1 MPAFLALL
9 SSLIWGTSDFLGGT
23 ATRRI
28 PGPVVVGL
36 SQLVALLALA
46 PIAVLV
52 GGDGTSY
59 VVPGIAA
66 GMVGCVSLAAFYR
79 ALATGT
85 MGVVAPIASLGV
97 VVPVVVGLARGE
109 APGTLQVVGIAA
121 AVVGVVLAS
130 GPELSGA
137 AGARPLLLSAMSAL
151 GFGTALVLV
160 AQGSRGGGVGRVLL
174 VLTVMRMSSV
184 LLLTVLLVL
193 TRSWRLPV
201 SGRDLPVLAAI
212 GLGDVLANAAYGVA
226 SQGGLLSVVAV
237 LGSVYPVMTV
247 LLARQLLHERLRPI
261 QLAGVGTALAGVVLL
276 AAG

>member
-109 APGTLQVVGIAA
+109 APGTLQVAGIVA

-160 AQGSRGGGVGRVLL
+160 AQGSRGGGVVRVLL
-174 VLTVMRMSSV
+174 VLTVMRISSV

>member
-1 MPAFLALL
+1 MPALLALL

-109 APGTLQVVGIAA
+109 APGTLQVVGIAL

-160 AQGSRGGGVGRVLL
+160 AQGSRGGGIGRVLL

>member
-109 APGTLQVVGIAA
+109 APGTLQVAGIAA

-160 AQGSRGGGVGRVLL
+160 AQGSRGGGVVRVLL

-247 LLARQLLHERLRPI
+247 LLARQLHHERLRPI

>member
-1 MPAFLALL
+1 MPALLALL
-9 SSLIWGTSDFLGGT
+9 SSLIWGASDFLGGT

-109 APGTLQVVGIAA
+109 APGTLQVVGIAL

-261 QLAGVGTALAGVVLL
+261 QLAGVGTALAGVVML

>member
-109 APGTLQVVGIAA
+109 APGTLQVAGIAA

-160 AQGSRGGGVGRVLL
+160 AQGSRGGGVVRVLL
-174 VLTVMRMSSV
+174 VLTVMRISSV

-247 LLARQLLHERLRPI
+247 LLARQLHHERLRPI

>member
-1 MPAFLALL
+1 MPALLALL

-109 APGTLQVVGIAA
+109 APGTLQVAGIVA

-174 VLTVMRMSSV
+174 VLTVMRISSV

-201 SGRDLPVLAAI
+201 SGGDLPVLAAI

-247 LLARQLLHERLRPI
+247 LLARQLHHERLRPI
-261 QLAGVGTALAGVVLL
+261 QLAGVGMALAGVVLL

>member
-1 MPAFLALL
+1 MPALLALL
-9 SSLIWGTSDFLGGT
+9 SSLIWGASDFLGGT

-109 APGTLQVVGIAA
+109 APGTLQVAGIAA

-160 AQGSRGGGVGRVLL
+160 AQGSRGGGVVRVLL
-174 VLTVMRMSSV
+174 VLTVMRISSV

-261 QLAGVGTALAGVVLL
+261 QLAGVGTALAGVVML

>member
-109 APGTLQVVGIAA
+109 APGTLQVAGIVA

-160 AQGSRGGGVGRVLL
+160 AQGSRGGGVVRVLL
-174 VLTVMRMSSV
+174 VLTVMRISSV

-201 SGRDLPVLAAI
+201 SGRDMPVLAAI

>member
-1 MPAFLALL
+1 VPAFLALL

-66 GMVGCVSLAAFYR
+66 GTVGCVSLAAFYR

-109 APGTLQVVGIAA
+109 APGTLQVAGIAA

-160 AQGSRGGGVGRVLL
+160 AQGSRGGGVVRVLL
-174 VLTVMRMSSV
+174 VLTVMRISSV

-247 LLARQLLHERLRPI
+247 LLARQLHHERLRPI

>member
-1 MPAFLALL
+1 MPAVLALL
-9 SSLIWGTSDFLGGT
+9 SSLLWGTSDFLGGT
-23 ATRRI
+23 ATRRL

-36 SQLVALLALA
+36 SQLVALLALS
-46 PIAVLV
+46 PIALLV

-59 VVPGIAA
+59 VLPGIAA
-66 GMVGCVSLAAFYR
+66 GLLGCLSLMAFYR

-97 VVPVVVGLARGE
+97 VVPVAVGLARGE
-109 APGTLQVVGIAA
+109 APGTLQVAGIVA
-121 AVVGVVLAS
+121 AVVGVILAS

-137 AGARPLLLSAMSAL
+137 AGPRPLLLAALSAL
-151 GFGTALVLV
+151 GFGTVFVLV

-193 TRSWRLPV
+193 TRTWRLPV
-201 SGRDLPVLAAI
+201 GGRDAPLLIAV
-212 GLGDVLANAAYGVA
+212 GLGDVAANAAYGVA

-247 LLARQLLHERLRPI
+247 LLARQLHHERLRPV
-261 QLAGVGTALAGVVLL
+261 QLAGVGAALAGVVLL

>member
-1 MPAFLALL
+1 VPALLALL
-9 SSLIWGTSDFLGGT
+9 SSLIWGASDFLGGT

-109 APGTLQVVGIAA
+109 APGTLQVVGIAL

-160 AQGSRGGGVGRVLL
+160 AQGSRGGGIGRVLL

>member
-1 MPAFLALL
+1 VPALLALL
-9 SSLIWGTSDFLGGT
+9 SSLIWGASDFLGGT

-109 APGTLQVVGIAA
+109 APGTLQVVGIAL

-160 AQGSRGGGVGRVLL
+160 AQGSRGGGIGRVLL

-247 LLARQLLHERLRPI
+247 LLARQLLQERLRPI

>member
-1 MPAFLALL
+1 MPALLALF
-9 SSLIWGTSDFLGGT
+9 SSLIWGASDFLGGT

-109 APGTLQVVGIAA
+109 APGTLQVVGIAL

-261 QLAGVGTALAGVVLL
+261 QLAGVGTALAGVVML

>member
-1 MPAFLALL
+1 VPALLALL
-9 SSLIWGTSDFLGGT
+9 SSLIWGASDFLGGT

-109 APGTLQVVGIAA
+109 APGTLQVVGIAL

-261 QLAGVGTALAGVVLL
+261 QLAGVGTALAGVVML

>member
-1 MPAFLALL
+1 MPALLALL

-23 ATRRI
+23 VTRRI

-109 APGTLQVVGIAA
+109 APGTLQVAGIVA

-174 VLTVMRMSSV
+174 VLTVMRISSV

-201 SGRDLPVLAAI
+201 SGGDLPVLAAI

-247 LLARQLLHERLRPI
+247 LLARQLHHERLRPI

>member
-1 MPAFLALL
+1 MPALLALL

-109 APGTLQVVGIAA
+109 APGTLQVAGIVA

-174 VLTVMRMSSV
+174 VLTVMRISSV

-201 SGRDLPVLAAI
+201 SGGDLPVLAAI

-247 LLARQLLHERLRPI
+247 LLARQLHHERLRPI

>member
-66 GMVGCVSLAAFYR
+66 GMIGCVSLAAFYR

-212 GLGDVLANAAYGVA
+212 GLGDVLANAAYGLA
-226 SQGGLLSVVAV
+226 SQRGLLSVVAV

-261 QLAGVGTALAGVVLL
+261 QLVGVGTALAGVVLL

>member
-1 MPAFLALL
+1 MPALLALL

-109 APGTLQVVGIAA
+109 APGTLQVAGIVA

-137 AGARPLLLSAMSAL
+137 AGARPLLLSAISAL

-174 VLTVMRMSSV
+174 VLTVMRISSV

-201 SGRDLPVLAAI
+201 SGGDLPVLAAI

-247 LLARQLLHERLRPI
+247 LLARQLHHERLRPI